1 MQHALIN
8 SKAIFGEES
17 RQEELL
23 DKKHEKDSLLIPR
36 GGAQSTARVKGFDPR
51 KDIVKPYE
59 LLVDNYDQP
68 PSANLGEFKTTYDS
82 LYKPQIAEQWKVN
95 MKSRGILHG
104 EKVVVDGA
112 ELAVE
117 EAVAI
122 FDYTAG
128 ERINKLLRL
137 IAKLKNNPDEL
148 FQRLKVPATYQPR
161 SLTIDSVL
169 ENDNQK
175 IAGSIMLDLALCH
188 LMQNGLKKLPK
199 LRATVYRLEHVW
211 EDQQAFDNFYI
222 ENALIKFD
230 AFTSTTRTTASR
242 EKLRKNFKEPP
253 DVSLEIRLTN
263 SGADISKMS
272 AFEDQEEVLI
282 RAGAHFKVVEKT
294 NLNKDKA
301 GSKPNFKIVLQ
312 EKPE

>member
-8 SKAIFGEES
+8 SKVVFGEGT
-17 RQEELL
+17 RQEQLLL
-23 DKKHEKDSLLIPR
+23 DKKHEKESLLIPR
-36 GGAQSTARVKGFDPR
+36 GGQQSTARINTFDPD

-68 PSANLGEFKTTYDS
+68 PLTDLGEYKKTYDD
-82 LYKPQIAEQWKVN
+82 LYKPQIADQWKVN
-95 MKSRGILHG
+95 MRNRGILRG

-137 IAKLKNNPDEL
+137 IARLKNNPGEL
-148 FQRLKVPATYQPR
+148 FQRLKVPATYHPR
-161 SLTIDSVL
+161 SLTIDSDL
-169 ENDNQK
+169 ATDDKK
-175 IAGSIMLDLALCH
+175 IAASVMLDLALCH

-199 LRATVYRLEHVW
+199 HRATVFRLEHVW
-211 EDQQAFDNFYI
+211 DDQQAFHNFYT

-230 AFTSTTRTTASR
+230 AFTSTTRTAAGR
-242 EKLRKNFKEPP
+242 DKLRTNFKEPP

-263 SGADISKMS
+263 SGADISQMS

-282 RAGAHFKVVEKT
+282 RAGAHFKVMEKT
-294 NLNKDKA
+294 NLNTA
-301 GSKPNFKIVLQ
+301 GGKPNFKIILQ